1 MGGWRGW
8 FVRLRQLQSGPA
20 WRQILSP
27 SSRGRRA
34 SRGRARNTARPAPAH
49 VVPPPPPRP
58 PATVTAA
65 RARPYRKYPSESRVP
80 RGPRCPQARG
90 GFPCPAEP
98 TRPCP
103 DSRRSRGTSAPRP
116 ALRPYLRHVGQ
127 EAAGSCRT
135 HGWRPGPD
143 APRCRLNPTG
153 LQGLRV
159 GGPTAA
165 RGAPGLRVGRSTTQ
179 LPPPLTL
186 RPVEGSTA
194 NIAP

>member
-1 MGGWRGW
+1 MARL
-8 FVRLRQLQSGPA
+8 VRAAAAAAERTRLAPNPFTELARETRLAGPSTQHCPPRPRA
-20 WRQILSP
+20 RSP
-27 SSRGRRA
+27 SF
-34 SRGRARNTARPAPAH
+34 
-49 VVPPPPPRP
+49 PPRP

-90 GFPCPAEP
+90 GFPCRAEP

-165 RGAPGLRVGRSTTQ
+165 RGAPGLRVGRSTAQ